1 MKITHTEDVGML
13 RRAQYPP
20 LADLA
25 DALFWQ
31 SQGDDTKMDAY
42 IAAVAAVKQR
52 FPKLSPDR
60 P

>member
-1 MKITHTEDVGML
+1 MKITHTEDVALL
-13 RRAQYPP
+13 RQPQYPP

-31 SQGDDTKMDAY
+31 SQGDNTKMEAY

-52 FPKLSPDR
+52 FPKLWPDQ